1 MESRTFAHE
10 WLHSS
15 DHNPGGPE
23 ACYISLYLCTYL
35 FFRHGKVLSAQESK
49 QRGWWAKCL
58 RHEEQWVYLVVCWIL
73 VFLLQTAWSLPL
85 CLKSCFSGHSNNGTH
100 PLRPPS
106 KSSKTDITR
115 EVVLAQWFTF
125 TKMWMKGKVS
135 EKWSY
140 LLSGSLTLQYE
151 WRERFQRSGPTCSVV
166 HLHW

>member
-1 MESRTFAHE
+1 MPKSLLHQFVFMYSFIFQTRESFECTREQAERLMSKMLETRGTV
-10 WLHSS
+10 STS
-15 DHNPGGPE
+15 
-23 ACYISLYLCTYL
+23 CSLLDS
-35 FFRHGKVLSAQESK
+35 G
-49 QRGWWAKCL
+49 
-58 RHEEQWVYLVVCWIL
+58 
-73 VFLLQTAWSLPL
+73 FLITAWSLPL
-85 CLKSCFSGHSNNGTH
+85 CLKSCFSGHSNSGTYL
-100 PLRPPS
+100 LRPLS

-125 TKMWMKGKVS
+125 TKIWMKGKVS